1 MVSGGAPKEGALA
14 ADGDEKIVINYDFT
28 DIAYTGPRPSELVA
42 VQFDLVLANDYK
54 VQVWSDRQTGSR
66 VLPVLPLTGQDIED
80 QSPALFD
87 ILSAEGNVQDNSN
100 QQRVVFDYG
109 LPSSRLIYGFT
120 VEATDIKGVDLY
132 AEFDVSRAYSQYPNP
147 ARQAA
152 DRSLTTHARDAEAWM
167 VNASKMV
174 APFYFF
180 GEAYSMGPG
189 LLDELVY
196 RR

>member
-1 MVSGGAPKEGALA
+1 MTTRCRFG
-14 ADGDEKIVINYDFT
+14 
-28 DIAYTGPRPSELVA
+28 
-42 VQFDLVLANDYK
+42 
-54 VQVWSDRQTGSR
+54 SDRQTGSR
-66 VLPVLPLTGQDIED
+66 ALPVLPLTGQDIED

-132 AEFDVSRAYSQYPNP
+132 AEFDVSRAYSQYPQP
-147 ARQAA
+147 SAPSSRPLAG
-152 DRSLTTHARDAEAWM
+152 HARPRRRGLDGQRLKGGRA
-167 VNASKMV
+167 VLLFRRGV
-174 APFYFF
+174 QH
-180 GEAYSMGPG
+180 GPR
-189 LLDELVY
+189 LLDEFVY

>member
-1 MVSGGAPKEGALA
+1 M
-14 ADGDEKIVINYDFT
+14 
-28 DIAYTGPRPSELVA
+28 
-42 VQFDLVLANDYK
+42 QFDLVLANDYK

-66 VLPVLPLTGQDIED
+66 ALPVLPLTGQDIED

-120 VEATDIKGVDLY
+120 VDATDIKGVDLY

-152 DRSLTTHARDAEAWM
+152 DRSLATHARDAEAWM
-167 VNASKMV
+167 VNASKV
-174 APFYFF
+174 AAPFYFF
-180 GEAYSMGPG
+180 GEAYSMDP
-189 LLDELVY
+189 DYSTSSFY
-196 RR
+196 RGRRRGHHLRQSAHVPIRVRR